1 MCSPKPVPPFPFFAY
16 CCIGSG
22 GHLLFHARQQAKA
35 PGGHINYIAAPPLF
49 SQVFLWVCLLSQTVP
64 ICSLSIFTA
73 LCVCVRAFIF
83 MITNIFLHIHK
94 YTVIVHAPLLPLWQV
109 IIVGGK
115 ILPGEHSL
123 PQAQLYN
130 RFRCVRVCAC
140 VFSWVCL
147 WLPEQGMAAFA
158 VYVFIHCFISFTC
171 LGKFILK
178 WKYMHAQHDT

>member
-130 RFRCVRVCAC
+130 RFRCVRVCFHEC
-140 VFSWVCL
+140 VCGCL
-147 WLPEQGMAAFA
+147 NRVWLPLLFMSLSTVLLALPAL
-158 VYVFIHCFISFTC
+158 VNLY
-171 LGKFILK
+171 
-178 WKYMHAQHDT
+178 